1 VPFAPK
7 QLLLG
12 SGMHKRAP
20 LLLHDGLAAGMELP
34 VPQELH
40 TPRFAR
46 FCADRYK
53 HFAPLQQ
60 SLVECLT

>member
-1 VPFAPK
+1 MAFAPK

-34 VPQELH
+34 LQRELH

-53 HFAPLQQ
+53 RFAPLQQ
-60 SLVECLT
+60 WLVERLT